1 MDDGEALAI
10 GQPGDLRA
18 DLRALLE
25 PHTSLVGR
33 LMTDYVCITT
43 ENWVGGLALLV
54 VTACV
59 PLQPLLVLAA
69 PLLFL
74 ALRKP
79 AHGFAR
85 EILAP
90 QAQPMPERLAESRAA
105 LAVALH
111 RIRSSTQ
118 RWP

>member
-1 MDDGEALAI
+1 MDDGETLAI

-25 PHTSLVGR
+25 PRTSLVGQ
-33 LMTDYVCITT
+33 LMADYVCITT

-74 ALRKP
+74 ALRTP
-79 AHGFAR
+79 AYGFSR
-85 EILAP
+85 QLLAP
-90 QAQPMPERLAESRAA
+90 QNDPMPERLAESRAA
-105 LAVALH
+105 LAVALQ
-111 RIRSSTQ
+111 RIRSSTR